1 MVTMQEDFS
10 GDRTDTEACNVVV
23 RSTFLDVD
31 EGQGLMTCFRRMRKA
46 KTDFLIL
53 SEPLVYEPGRYSE
66 DTPQS
71 TPDATQH
78 VSLPLSREGS
88 GVDDDD
94 VQDSQ
99 DLPEIEDQT
108 TVMLRNLPNN
118 YTRDML
124 LTLLDDKGFA
134 GRFDFVYLPMDFCRD
149 ANLGYAFVNL
159 CDTKTLRQM
168 WRRFEGFCDWAVPS
182 SKVCEVK
189 LSGPHQGFMEHMERY
204 RNSPVMHRSVP
215 DAYKPIIFQDGVR
228 IAFPRPT
235 KRIKPPH
242 GGMFW

>member
-1 MVTMQEDFS
+1 MVGPMQNQDSLERSDIQH
-10 GDRTDTEACNVVV
+10 GDGACHVVV

-46 KTDFLIL
+46 KTDFIMLGP
-53 SEPLVYEPGRYSE
+53 EQEVYEPGRYSE
-66 DTPQS
+66 DTQV

-78 VSLPLSREGS
+78 VTLEPSSPCSAE
-88 GVDDDD
+88 
-94 VQDSQ
+94 Q
-99 DLPEIEDQT
+99 DLPELQSDQT

-118 YTRDML
+118 YTREML
-124 LTLLDDKGFA
+124 LTLLNDKGFA

-159 CDTKTLRQM
+159 CDTFALRQL
-168 WRRFEGFCDWAVPS
+168 WRRFDGFCDWQLPS

-189 LSGPHQGFMEHMERY
+189 LSGPHQGFKDHVERY

-215 DAYKPIIFQDGVR
+215 DEYKPVIFKDGVR

-242 GGMFW
+242 GAFW